1 MIDQKL
7 KKSLGQMMHAVQV
20 VGAAGADGSDPHLY
34 CSHWV
39 MQVSFEEPI
48 VMASVSPKH
57 DTYAHIAST
66 GLFSVSIL
74 AGDQIAEGQYFSYP
88 GHRFNNV
95 ATEYVEDWDGL
106 PVVPNSIAYLR
117 CEVQQRLQLDDHELF
132 FARVVAT
139 RENRLKD
146 PPLLYSSR
154 LGWRVAGGPAREPGI
169 SIRDQLLARLGE
181 DVSQTGEPDLSD
193 DPGRTAHP
201 EKTVGSRPLES
212 VGLTENLQPTEPVVS
227 EP

>member
-20 VGAAGADGSDPHLY
+20 VGAAGSDGSDPHLY

-66 GLFSVSIL
+66 GLFSVSVL

-88 GHRFNNV
+88 GHRFHNV

-106 PVVPNSIAYLR
+106 PVVVNSIAYLR

-154 LGWRVAGGPAREPGI
+154 LGWRVAGGPAREPGV

-201 EKTVGSRPLES
+201 KKTVGSRPLES
-212 VGLTENLQPTEPVVS
+212 VGLTENLRPTEPVVS